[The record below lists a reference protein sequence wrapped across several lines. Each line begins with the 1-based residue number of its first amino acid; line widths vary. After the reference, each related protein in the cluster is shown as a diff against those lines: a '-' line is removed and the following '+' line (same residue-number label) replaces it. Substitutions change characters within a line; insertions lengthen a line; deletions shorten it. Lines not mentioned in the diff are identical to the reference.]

1 MHRYSSDNATDV
13 CLVNMP
19 YTGIVRPSAALG
31 LLHAVLERDGLRT
44 ATVCADLLFAE
55 KLGLRRYKLI
65 IDTRAPD
72 ALGDWTFAHIAFPD
86 FKPDDDLYVARLI
99 ERNTLYINCD
109 PQEFREILWQA
120 REAATPFID
129 EMTERILEKRP
140 MVVGCTSTLV
150 QHVSSLALFR
160 RLKERAPELINMIGG
175 ANCETVMGRAT
186 HRLFPWVDY
195 VIAGEGDGLIT
206 SLVRCIREH
215 GRDVPASALAEGVY
229 APVHRSAGYPRD
241 LSGGPDGAP
250 RATSQTLDGLPV
262 PNYDDYFRTLNASVE
277 LKKNVIPSV
286 PVETSRGCWWG
297 QGRTNGCTFCSLN
310 GCGKRF
316 RSKPGA
322 RVIRELDTLYERYG
336 IHRFYACDNS
346 IDMRWFDTL
355 FPELVRAQ
363 KPYRLY
369 YELMS
374 NLRKDQ
380 VRLMREAGVTWIWC
394 GVESLHSKLLK
405 LINKGCK
412 AYQNVQFVKWCRQYG
427 IFVAWNVMC
436 DFPGEEDEWYGE
448 MAELLPLLTHLQ
460 PPRGFVRLRLDRF
473 SHYHDKAKEYGLEL
487 RPSELAPY
495 VYPLDEEQ
503 MRGFT
508 YFFEDEARTLHPL
521 VSSLFTRPGM
531 RAAAGEMGWW
541 KKAFWSNNLPVLAMS
556 QSDSEIRIRD
566 TRPVAVSSTFTLHG
580 IEREIYLR
588 CDEAC
593 RKATLKTFLEK
604 QGYDKDEVEAAVERL
619 LEQKLM
625 VELDGRLLAL
635 AVEEPLPELPKK
647 IDYPGG
653 ELLAWLT

>member
-1 MHRYSSDNATDV
+1 VDV

-31 LLHAVLERDGLRT
+31 LLHAVLERDGIRT
-44 ATVCADLLFAE
+44 ETVCADLLFAAE
-55 KLGLRRYKLI
+55 IGLRPYKLI

-86 FKPDDDLYVARLI
+86 FKPDNDAYLARLI
-99 ERNTLYINCD
+99 ERNQIYINCE
-109 PQEFREILWQA
+109 PEEFEQICR
-120 REAATPFID
+120 RVRDSAALFID
-129 EMTERILEKRP
+129 RLAARILESNPRI
-140 MVVGCTSTLV
+140 VGCSSTLV
-150 QHVSSLALFR
+150 QHVPSLALFR
-160 RLKERAPELINMIGG
+160 RLREMAPDVINMMGG

-186 HRLFPWVDY
+186 HRLFPWVDF
-195 VIAGEGDGLIT
+195 VVAGEGDGLIT
-206 SLVRCIREH
+206 PLVRGIIEH
-215 GRDVPASALAEGVY
+215 GRDLPPSTLPEGVF
-229 APVHRSAGYPRD
+229 APLHRSNGYPQGQ
-241 LSGGPDGAP
+241 SGPDSAP
-250 RATSQTLDGLPV
+250 RATSQTLDGLPI
-262 PNYDDYFRTLNASVE
+262 PNYDDYFRTLDELEE

-286 PVETSRGCWWG
+286 PIETSRGCWWG

-322 RVIRELDTLYERYG
+322 VVIRELDALYDRYG

-355 FPELVRAQ
+355 FPVLAGSG

-374 NLRKDQ
+374 NPNREQ
-380 VRLMREAGVTWIWC
+380 VRLLRGAGVVWIWC
-394 GVESLHSKLLK
+394 GVESLHGKLLK

-436 DFPGEEDEWYGE
+436 DFPGEDDAWYGE

-473 SHYHDKAKEYGLEL
+473 SHYHDKAGEYGLDL

-495 VYPLDEEQ
+495 VYPLDDEQ

-508 YFFEDEARTLHPL
+508 YFFEDEVRAREPL
-521 VSSLFTRPGM
+521 VSSLFVRPGM

-541 KKAFWSNNLPVLAMS
+541 KKAFWSNNLPVLSMS
-556 QSDSEIRIRD
+556 MTDTTISIRD
-566 TRPVAVSSTFTLHG
+566 TRPAAVQPAFILEG
-580 IEREIYLR
+580 LDREVYLR
-588 CDEAC
+588 CDEAQ
-593 RKATLKTFLEK
+593 RKGPLKTALEE
-604 QGYDKDEVEAAVERL
+604 QGHRKTDVESAIRQLV
-619 LEQKLM
+619 EQKLM

-635 AVEEPLPELPKK
+635 AVEEPIPDLPKK